1 MKRSISL
8 PRCFAIL
15 LLTSSLLQADLV
27 WDETVREKRADF
39 GEEEIRFSFAFRN
52 DGTEPVTID
61 AIEVSCGCTATSLEK
76 DTYAP
81 GERGTLE
88 VLYRPD
94 GQTGAQTKTVTVR
107 TVEQPGRPAT
117 LTLKVNVPRLFDIY
131 PRLVSWQLGGE
142 PVEKAVS
149 IKLHRNPQTSV
160 SLVNP
165 DDESLDI
172 ALRPGKGTGEHTL
185 LLRPKSTAKVFRS
198 VVRLRIESEGLPPQ
212 ILAVYADLR

>member
-1 MKRSISL
+1 MKQSIFL

-15 LLTSSLLQADLV
+15 LLAASLLQADLV

-39 GEEEIRFSFAFRN
+39 GEEEIRFAFAFRN
-52 DGTEPVTID
+52 GGTEPVTID

-88 VLYRPD
+88 VVYRPD

-107 TVEQPGRPAT
+107 TLGQPGRPAT
-117 LTLKVNVPRLFDIY
+117 LTLKVDVPRLFDIH
-131 PRLVSWQLGGE
+131 PRLVTWQFDDE
-142 PVEKAVS
+142 PVEKTVS
-149 IKLHRNPQTSV
+149 IKLHRNPGTSV
-160 SLVNP
+160 SVVDP
-165 DDESLDI
+165 DDESLVV
-172 ALRPGKGTGEHTL
+172 ALHPGKGTGEHIL
-185 LLRPKSTAKVFRS
+185 LLRPKSTAKAFRS

-212 ILAVYADLR
+212 ILAVYANLR